1 MKIVMTTPYYPPHIG
16 GIELHV
22 KNLAL
27 ELSKRHKV
35 EVVSSCGDAKRV
47 RCLNIPYSPIP
58 LERIKI
64 RADVVHHHIP
74 SPFFAL
80 MTDFKPS
87 VVTYH
92 NDIVIPDRVNG
103 RRIPFRG
110 IVERTSE
117 KIVRKVLD
125 RCDIIIATT
134 LDYALTSNVLRDYLD
149 KIRVV
154 PNGIRLKDFI
164 YTTDKEDYILYVG
177 RLVEYK
183 GLDVLI
189 RALSGSN
196 ETLVVAGDGEDAEA
210 LKNLAKK
217 MNVKAVFL
225 GRVGYNSLIR
235 LLSKA
240 KCLVLPSKN
249 RLEAFGIVLLEAMAS
264 GTPVIAS
271 NIPGVRWIAEKGGF
285 TFESTEDL
293 KTLLESLDE
302 KTVKVIG
309 RKGRKFAEKH
319 DWEIVAKKVEKIY
332 EELVYG

>member
-1 MKIVMTTPYYPPHIG
+1 MKIVMTTPYYPPHVG

-22 KNLAL
+22 KNLAS
-27 ELSKRHKV
+27 ELAKRHDV
-35 EVVSSCGDAKRV
+35 EVISSCGGNKV
-47 RCLNIPYSPIP
+47 TKIKCLNIPYSPIP
-58 LERIKI
+58 LKRIKVD
-64 RADVVHHHIP
+64 ADVVHHHIP

-103 RRIPFRG
+103 YRVRFRES
-110 IVERTSE
+110 IEKISE

-125 RCDIIIATT
+125 RCDVIIATT
-134 LDYALTSNVLRDYLD
+134 LDYAITSNVLKDYLH
-149 KIRVV
+149 KIRIV
-154 PNGIRLKDFI
+154 PNGIHVRDFI

-183 GLDVLI
+183 GLDTLI
-189 RALSGSN
+189 RALSGSR
-196 ETLVVAGDGEDAEA
+196 ETLVVVGEGEDAEMF
-210 LKNLAKK
+210 KCLAKK
-217 MNVKAVFL
+217 MNVNAVFL
-225 GRVGYNSLIR
+225 GKVSYNKVVHLI
-235 LLSKA
+235 SKA

-271 NIPGVRWIAEKGGF
+271 DIPGVRWIAGKGGF
-285 TFESTEDL
+285 TFKSVEEL
-293 KTLLESLDE
+293 RSLIDNLDK
-302 KTVKVIG
+302 KTVKIIG

-319 DWEIVAKKVEKIY
+319 DWEIIAKKVEEIY
-332 EELVYG
+332 KELV

>member
-16 GIELHV
+16 GVELHV
-22 KNLAL
+22 KNLAS
-27 ELSKRHKV
+27 ELAKRHDV
-35 EVVSSCGDAKRV
+35 EVVSSCGGDVKRV

-58 LERIKI
+58 LKRIKVK
-64 RADVVHHHIP
+64 ADVIHHHIP

-92 NDIVIPDRVNG
+92 NDIVIPEKVNG
-103 RRIPFRG
+103 HKMQFREG
-110 IVERTSE
+110 IEKISE
-117 KIVRKVLD
+117 KIMRKVLD
-125 RCDIIIATT
+125 RCDIVIATT
-134 LDYALTSNVLRDYLD
+134 LDYALTSNVLKDYLD
-149 KIRVV
+149 KVRII
-154 PNGIRLKDFI
+154 PNGIHVRDFI
-164 YTTDKEDYILYVG
+164 YTTDKEDFILYVG

-183 GLDVLI
+183 GLDILI
-189 RALSGSN
+189 RALSGSR
-196 ETLVVAGDGEDAEA
+196 ETLVVAGDGEDAEIF
-210 LKNLAKK
+210 KRLAKK

-225 GRVGYNSLIR
+225 GRVGYNRLIR

-271 NIPGVRWIAEKGGF
+271 DIPGVRWIAGKGGF
-285 TFESTEDL
+285 VFKNVEELRALIDNI
-293 KTLLESLDE
+293 DE
-302 KTVKVIG
+302 KTVKIIG

-319 DWEIVAKKVEKIY
+319 DWEIIAKKVEKIY
-332 EELVYG
+332 TELV